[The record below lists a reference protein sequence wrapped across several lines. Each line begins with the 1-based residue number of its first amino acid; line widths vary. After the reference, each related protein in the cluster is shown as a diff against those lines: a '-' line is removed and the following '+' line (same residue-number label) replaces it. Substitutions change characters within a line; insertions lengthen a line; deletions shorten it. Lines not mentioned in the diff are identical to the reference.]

1 MIQEW
6 WLQVGLSTERLELLK
21 NSTVHKVDFECELGG
36 FKNGHSAELFVSA
49 ANKANAAS
57 RPAATR
63 SCAVTFKSAGQDH
76 IHSTWNPAW
85 D

>member
-49 ANKANAAS
+49 ANKANAAWKTS
-57 RPAATR
+57 SNQKLR
-63 SCAVTFKSAGQDH
+63 CD
-76 IHSTWNPAW
+76 I
-85 D
+85 